1 MKVRALFILMT
12 VLAGACQPN
21 STTDNHTTATAKKGA
36 DTNPVADLEEQ
47 VMAVHDSVM
56 PKLSDVMR
64 LKKAVSA
71 KVAQTSGEAAKEQG
85 MAINRQLDEADKA
98 MMGWMYQYNGDT
110 LGKLDQ
116 AKAVE
121 YLKDQQAKVNAV
133 RNQMQKSIAEAEKY
147 L

>member
-21 STTDNHTTATAKKGA
+21 STTDNHATAKKGA